1 MKTKKIL
8 GGLMSLLTAGFIF
21 AHTPSTA
28 EAEVFRGMAAIV
40 NNDIIKAQREAQE
53 DAMRNCIESNLGTR
67 VQSDTEVSMGII
79 VSDRIVTNA
88 DGYIRVKGSPKFTQ
102 KDGIMIAEVD
112 LEANAQT
119 MIGEFDNIK
128 GLIQNAMNADT
139 TGRTHIVVAVSG
151 RDENGRLQNN
161 RETNIITTYVDDK
174 MALQGFKTHATDD
187 VVEYIAGK
195 DFDDPIARAEA
206 RKQVRNMMAGDV
218 NGILRGSLSTVKVQQ
233 AGGMW
238 SATVSAVFQ
247 LVGIVSSETNSYTEY
262 FTAVDPDRDMAIKK
276 ARERASATAAEE
288 IAKRAA
294 ETLQGEMKGGV
305 QHTRVAIEIEGIVDR
320 TNQGEKVLAAI
331 RSAHCRIIRSLYDKN
346 KPTTLKVFVDATSA
360 GSLDE
365 IKQNI
370 KTQLPGVLEDGDED
384 TDASGSAKIYLRYR
398 G

>member
-1 MKTKKIL
+1 MKAKKIL
-8 GGLMSLLTAGFIF
+8 GGLMSFLTAGFMF
-21 AHTPSTA
+21 ANAPSTA
-28 EAEVFRGMAAIV
+28 SAEVFQGMAAIV
-40 NNDIIKAQREAQE
+40 NGDTIKAQREAQE
-53 DAMRNCIESNLGTR
+53 DAMRNCIEKNLGTR
-67 VQSDTEVSMGII
+67 VTSDTEVSMGIV

-88 DGYIRVKGSPKFTQ
+88 DGYIRVKGTPKFTQ

-119 MIGEFDNIK
+119 MIGEFDNVK

-139 TGRTHIVVAVSG
+139 TGRSNIVVAVSG

-161 RETNIITTYVDDK
+161 HETNIITTYVDDM
-174 MALQGFKTHATDD
+174 MALQGFKTHAPDE
-187 VVEYIAGK
+187 VVHAIAGK

-206 RKQVRNMMAGDV
+206 RKQVRNEMPQA
-218 NGILRGSLSTVKVQQ
+218 NGILRGSLSTISVQK

-238 SATVSAVFQ
+238 TAKVSAIFQ

-262 FTAVDPDRDMAIKK
+262 FTAADPDRDMAIKK
-276 ARERASATAAEE
+276 ARERATKIAAEE

-294 ETLQGEMKGGV
+294 ETIQGEMKGGV
-305 QHTRVAIEIEGIVDR
+305 QHTKVTIEIAGIVDR
-320 TNQGEKVLAAI
+320 TAQGEKVLAAI
-331 RSAHCRIIRSLYDKN
+331 RNAHCRIIRSLYDKN
-346 KPTTLKVFVDATSA
+346 NPTTLKVFVDATSA

-370 KTQLPGVLEDGDED
+370 KSQLPGNIEDGDED
-384 TDASGSAKIYLRYR
+384 MDAMGSARIYLRYK